1 MTKPTTG
8 YTFQRIHD
16 QTRHLVSAWATTGVP
31 SPLPSPPRRYRF
43 ADRTLLNILHHHPER
58 GRPIFERL
66 FRTTP
71 IDDVLSFLDEDT
83 TLAEDARM
91 VSRLPWLP
99 FLRAGATELAAGA
112 AASART
118 HLAA

>member
-8 YTFQRIHD
+8 YTFQRIHA
-16 QTRHLVSAWATTGVP
+16 QTRHLVSAWATSGVP
-31 SPLPSPPRRYRF
+31 SPLPKAPWRYGF

-83 TLAEDARM
+83 TLAQDARM
-91 VSRLPWLP
+91 MAKLPRYP
-99 FLRAGATELAAGA
+99 FLRAGAAELGVE
-112 AASART
+112 AASSARR
-118 HLAA
+118 HLPA